1 MPTLLSLPSH
11 STEGTTAMTD
21 AERVALEEERD
32 FLLSSLRDLE
42 RERRVGDIDD
52 TDYVTLKS
60 SYTKRTAD
68 ILRQLQG
75 NDTVA
80 PDDASP
86 DSSRATS
93 KWQRRILVLG
103 LVGLLAVGLGVLVA
117 RNSGQRL
124 PGATATGGLPDTT
137 GSKLARAR
145 ALNFD
150 DPIAAIRLYS
160 DVLKT
165 DPDNVEALTY
175 RSWLLALTAREAED
189 AVRDVAIQTAIIGLG
204 RATLIDDGYPD
215 AHCFLGIVSYRFAN
229 DSETARTELAKC
241 QKMDPPAEVRSFVD
255 AVVAEI
261 DAVG

>member
-1 MPTLLSLPSH
+1 
-11 STEGTTAMTD
+11 MTD

-42 RERRVGDIDD
+42 REREAGDIDD
-52 TDYVTLKS
+52 SDYETLKS

-68 ILRQLQG
+68 ILRQLRS
-75 NDTVA
+75 DV
-80 PDDASP
+80 DASENEDVAGSH
-86 DSSRATS
+86 DSLPTAS
-93 KWQRRILVLG
+93 KWRRRFVVLG

-137 GSKLARAR
+137 ASKLAQAR

-189 AVRDVAIQTAIIGLG
+189 AVRDAAVQTAIIGLG
-204 RATLIDDGYPD
+204 RATLIDDSYPD

-229 DSETARTELAKC
+229 DIETARTELARC
-241 QKMDPPAEVRSFVD
+241 QEANPPAEVRGFVD
-255 AVVAEI
+255 SVVAEI
-261 DAVG
+261 DAAG

>member
-1 MPTLLSLPSH
+1 
-11 STEGTTAMTD
+11 MTD

-42 RERRVGDIDD
+42 REREAGDIDEA
-52 TDYVTLKS
+52 DYETLKS

-68 ILRQLQG
+68 ILRQLAG
-75 NDTVA
+75 SDEPASEDTEDIA
-80 PDDASP
+80 ESNG
-86 DSSRATS
+86 SQQRS
-93 KWQRRILVLG
+93 KWRRRFAVLG
-103 LVGLLAVGLGVLVA
+103 LVGVLAIGLGVLVA

-137 GSKLARAR
+137 ASKLAQAR
-145 ALNFD
+145 QLNFD

-189 AVRDVAIQTAIIGLG
+189 AVRDAAIQTAIIGLG
-204 RATLIDDGYPD
+204 RATLIDDSYPD
-215 AHCFLGIVSYRFAN
+215 AHCFLGIVSFRFAN
-229 DSETARTELAKC
+229 DIDTAKTELAKC
-241 QKMDPPAEVRSFVD
+241 QETSPPAEVRGFVD
-255 AVVAEI
+255 SVVAEI
-261 DAVG
+261 EAAG

>member
-1 MPTLLSLPSH
+1 
-11 STEGTTAMTD
+11 MTD

-42 RERRVGDIDD
+42 REREAGDIDD
-52 TDYVTLKS
+52 TDYETLKS

-68 ILRQLQG
+68 ILRQLRG
-75 NDTVA
+75 NDGSEPIESSTEPSA
-80 PDDASP
+80 QTSP
-86 DSSRATS
+86 VTS
-93 KWQRRILVLG
+93 KWRRRFVVLG

-124 PGATATGGLPDTT
+124 PGATATGGLPDSTA
-137 GSKLARAR
+137 SQLAQAR

-175 RSWLLALTAREAED
+175 RSWLLALTAREADD
-189 AVRDVAIQTAIIGLG
+189 AVRDAAIQTAIIGLG
-204 RATLIDDGYPD
+204 RATLIDDSYPD

-229 DSETARTELAKC
+229 DIETAKTELAKC
-241 QKMDPPAEVRSFVD
+241 QEADPPAEVRGFVD
-255 AVVAEI
+255 SVVAEI
-261 DAVG
+261 DAAG

>member
-1 MPTLLSLPSH
+1 
-11 STEGTTAMTD
+11 MTD

-42 RERRVGDIDD
+42 RERDAGDIDD
-52 TDYVTLKS
+52 SDYETLKS

-68 ILRQLQG
+68 ILRQLRS
-75 NDTVA
+75 DADVSDRDVA
-80 PDDASP
+80 DASVDLP
-86 DSSRATS
+86 PVAS
-93 KWQRRILVLG
+93 KWRRRFLVLG

-137 GSKLARAR
+137 ASKLAQAR
-145 ALNFD
+145 QLNFD

-189 AVRDVAIQTAIIGLG
+189 AVRDAAIQTAIIGLG
-204 RATLIDDGYPD
+204 RATLIDDSYPD

-229 DSETARTELAKC
+229 DIETARTELAKC
-241 QKMDPPAEVRSFVD
+241 QEANPPAEVRGFVD
-255 AVVAEI
+255 SVVAEI
-261 DAVG
+261 DAAG

>member
-1 MPTLLSLPSH
+1 M
-11 STEGTTAMTD
+11 TTD
-21 AERVALEEERD
+21 PERVALEEERD

-42 RERRVGDIDD
+42 RERQAGDIDD
-52 TDYVTLKS
+52 ADYQTLKS

-75 NDTVA
+75 NDAVA
-80 PDDASP
+80 PDEVSTETSP
-86 DSSRATS
+86 TGS
-93 KWQRRILVLG
+93 KWRRRFVVLG

-137 GSKLARAR
+137 ASKLAQAR

-175 RSWLLALTAREAED
+175 RSWLLALTAREADD
-189 AVRDVAIQTAIIGLG
+189 AVRDAAIQTAIIGLG
-204 RATLIDDGYPD
+204 RATLIDDSYPD

-229 DSETARTELAKC
+229 DIETAKTELAKC
-241 QKMDPPAEVRSFVD
+241 QEANPPAEVRGFVD
-255 AVVAEI
+255 SVVAEI
-261 DAVG
+261 DAAG